1 MLDVCIIRK
10 FFGVYCPGCGGTRAV
25 MAFLQGHFLTSLW
38 YHPIIVYV
46 VLVALYHLFFR
57 KRPKMMYL
65 YIALG
70 IVVINCILRNVLL
83 LVFHIETI

>member
-1 MLDVCIIRK
+1 
-10 FFGVYCPGCGGTRAV
+10 
-25 MAFLQGHFLTSLW
+25 GHFLESLW
-38 YHPIIVYV
+38 YHPIIMYV
-46 VLVALYHLFFR
+46 VIVALYHLLLR
-57 KRPKMMYL
+57 KWPNVMYL